1 LRHHD
6 NNFAV
11 ITFASGLFGPA
22 IGERQVAW
30 LASTETRVKSTMNMI
45 SSFKEVKMLGLS
57 SKYLKNLQA
66 LRVKEV
72 ELGK

>member
-1 LRHHD
+1 
-6 NNFAV
+6 
-11 ITFASGLFGPA
+11 
-22 IGERQVAW
+22 
-30 LASTETRVKSTMNMI
+30 MNMI

-57 SKYLKNLQA
+57 SNYLKSLQD